1 MKQILV
7 LFLALSLTLSLAACG
22 ASGGAGAGPAP
33 ADMALRGSFAGGVY
47 RSEALRLQIALPK
60 FWSFCG
66 DAQIAELNGLSA
78 EALAESDITELI
90 AEQGCFLS
98 MMMTDPGG
106 NTLNLILQPGQPGA
120 AGQSDEQLFA
130 LAEQSL
136 RNRYARTSVSIDRRA
151 AQYDCAMRVRSYTP
165 TSLRLGDGEQTA
177 LHLLIDVVEKENNY
191 LLYSFDQYQLWYR
204 PDGDY
209 MGVLTLAITDGSDP
223 QPILDGIA
231 ALHEHE

>member
-1 MKQILV
+1 MKQILA
-7 LFLALSLTLSLAACG
+7 LFLALSLTLSLAAC
-22 ASGGAGAGPAP
+22 AAGGPAP
-33 ADMALRGSFAGGVY
+33 APADGALRGSFAQGVY
-47 RSEALRLQIALPK
+47 RSEALGLQIALPK

-78 EALAESDITELI
+78 EALAEADISALI
-90 AEQGCFLS
+90 AEKGCFLS

-120 AGQSDEQLFA
+120 AGQSDEQLFT

-136 RNRYARTSVSIDRRA
+136 RTQYARTTVSIDRRA
-151 AQYDCAMRVRSYTP
+151 AQYDCTMRVRRYTP

-177 LHLLIDVVEKENNY
+177 LHLVIDVVEKENNY

-231 ALHEHE
+231 ALNK